1 MDNNTKNILEVRNL
15 KTYFFTDN
23 GTIRAVDDLSFCLK
37 EGSTLGIVGESGS
50 GKSVTAL
57 SIMGLFRG
65 TTGLNCGWTN
75 FI

>member
-50 GKSVTAL
+50 GKSPL
-57 SIMGLFRG
+57 NYGLVSWDNR
-65 TTGLNCGWTN
+65 TNCGWTN